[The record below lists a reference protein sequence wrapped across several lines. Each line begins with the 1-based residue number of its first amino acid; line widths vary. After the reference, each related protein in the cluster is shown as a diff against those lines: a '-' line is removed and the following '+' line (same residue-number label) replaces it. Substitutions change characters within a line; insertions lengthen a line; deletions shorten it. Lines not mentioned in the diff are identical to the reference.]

1 MFRLI
6 RLPAGVVERKKMKI
20 TEIQEYRISVYS
32 ERDIDKNNNNIVY
45 NIVVVIYRSSINL
58 VFVLTFYSL
67 LVT

>member
-20 TEIQEYRISVYS
+20 IEIQEYRISVYS